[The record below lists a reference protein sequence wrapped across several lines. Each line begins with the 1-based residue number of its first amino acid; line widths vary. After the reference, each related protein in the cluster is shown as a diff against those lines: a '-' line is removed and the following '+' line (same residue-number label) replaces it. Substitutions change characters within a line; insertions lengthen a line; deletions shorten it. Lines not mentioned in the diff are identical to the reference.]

1 MAIQNDNT
9 LLCKG
14 DLKAYH
20 ESIAPYLGGNLMVS
34 TNVSDF
40 YNTDEKIVGVWTDG
54 KPVYQK
60 TFITTFPTLTTSGE
74 TKKDILIGSSIDTFI
89 QIYGCFNYYNTNN
102 IIMIPFTSDT
112 GIIYL
117 FGRPNISSSSPK
129 NCICLSVN
137 PKTTDMA
144 SKLSENP
151 IIITVQYTKTTDA
164 ANSATTTPGCYDINR
179 PDLWPANQEIFFG
192 NGLYGSRLIGNATLE
207 VGGRQDITLTGSI
220 TNNTRL
226 INQGGQLKT
235 PNNWSLPLAMSFS
248 LTYEVPRMEAFIFPL
263 YTEGK
268 LKMCM
273 LVNNPNDAGVYNYDV
288 WVTYTK

>member
-1 MAIQNDNT
+1 MAIQNDST

-20 ESIAPYLGGNLMVS
+20 ELIAPYLGGNFMVA

-40 YNTDEKIVGVWTDG
+40 YNTDEKIVGIWTNG
-54 KPVYQK
+54 KPIYQK

-112 GIIYL
+112 GIVYL
-117 FGRPNISSSSPK
+117 FGRSNISSSSPK

-144 SKLSENP
+144 SRLSENP
-151 IIITVQYTKTTDA
+151 TIITVQYTKTTDA
-164 ANSATTTPGCYDINR
+164 ANSAIATPGCYDINR
-179 PDLWPANQEIFFG
+179 PDLWPVYSEIYFG
-192 NGLYGSRLIGNATLE
+192 NGLYGVRITDNGDGIQVTNGQEWSSTTSWANNVTKIVNSGGNLRKANAWVVNFGKCVWTDKVDSGFFFAPSTKELK
-207 VGGRQDITLTGSI
+207 VYIYNNSGS
-220 TNNTRL
+220 TQT
-226 INQGGQLKT
+226 
-235 PNNWSLPLAMSFS
+235 F
-248 LTYEVPRMEAFIFPL
+248 YV
-263 YTEGK
+263 
-268 LKMCM
+268 
-273 LVNNPNDAGVYNYDV
+273 DA